1 MKETRGMSQP
11 ATNDATAPGTLF
23 VLSAPS
29 GAGKTSLVRALLE
42 ADPGIEVSISHTTR
56 PKRPTEVDGV
66 NYHFV
71 TPEAF
76 ARMQARDAF
85 LEHARVFGNLYGTS
99 ADWVAKRLATG
110 GDVILEIDWQGAE
123 QIRARM
129 PEAVEIFILPP
140 SLATLAGRLK
150 GRGQD
155 DPEVIERRL
164 NEARLEMSHHGHYDY
179 LIVNDDFAT
188 ALADLCA
195 IVRAERLRKIRQALR
210 QAPLIASLL
219 ADPSGAESSPSPRQ
233 STPS

>member
-1 MKETRGMSQP
+1 MSVP
-11 ATNDATAPGTLF
+11 AKAEVTAPGSLF

-42 ADPGIEVSISHTTR
+42 ADPAIEVSISHTTR
-56 PKRPTEVDGV
+56 PKRPREVDGV

-71 TPEAF
+71 SPDTF
-76 ARMQARDAF
+76 LRMQAEDAF
-85 LEHARVFGNLYGTS
+85 LEHARVFDNLYGTS
-99 ADWVAKRLATG
+99 AAWVAQRLAAG

-140 SLATLAGRLK
+140 SLAILAQRLK
-150 GRGQD
+150 DRGQD
-155 DPEVIERRL
+155 DPNVIERRL
-164 NEARLEMSHHGHYDY
+164 KEARLEMSHHGHYDY
-179 LIVNDDFAT
+179 LIVNDDFGK

-195 IVRAERLRKIRQALR
+195 IVRAERLQKVRQAVRL
-210 QAPLIASLL
+210 APLIASLL
-219 ADPSGAESSPSPRQ
+219 GSGGSESSGNPGQ

>member
-1 MKETRGMSQP
+1 MSESI
-11 ATNDATAPGTLF
+11 ANSVTAPGSLF

-29 GAGKTSLVRALLE
+29 GAGKTSLVRALLD

-56 PKRPTEVDGV
+56 RKRPNETDGV

-71 TPEAF
+71 TPETF
-76 ARMQARDAF
+76 ERMRVEDAF
-85 LEHARVFGNLYGTS
+85 LEHAEVFGHFYGTS
-99 ADWVAKRLATG
+99 SLWVAQRLAAG

-123 QIRARM
+123 QIRDRM

-140 SLATLAGRLK
+140 SLATLARRLTD
-150 GRGQD
+150 RGQD

-164 NEARLEMSHHGHYDY
+164 KEARLEMSHHDQYDY

-195 IVRAERLRKIRQALR
+195 IVRAERLRRARQTVRLS
-210 QAPLIASLL
+210 PLIRSLL
-219 ADPSGAESSPSPRQ
+219 DPSG
-233 STPS
+233 T